1 MFPQTPALLPPSIA
15 AMYAQHFCV
24 NTWLS
29 VSLPATVQD
38 TGQGLTMTPPP
49 SAVPSAV
56 VICLMSRWKT
66 KPRMNCWDPAAS
78 EGGAGTGTQ
87 VCLTLHMSVHSL
99 SLFIPDMANLV
110 KMGHKSFTLL
120 SF

>member
-1 MFPQTPALLPPSIA
+1 
-15 AMYAQHFCV
+15 MYAQHFCV

-66 KPRMNCWDPAAS
+66 KPRMNCWDPVAS

-87 VCLTLHMSVHSL
+87 VCLTPGPVFLPGFKWSELPESRTDL
-99 SLFIPDMANLV
+99 
-110 KMGHKSFTLL
+110 
-120 SF
+120 